1 MLAQFVF
8 SQSCLSAL
16 ALGVFGSF
24 RWVSKMRETKNIME
38 YEIELRKLL
47 NEKNLISKLTI
58 TWWEKK
64 NGQND
69 DFKSCVIISSKQ
81 IKTFVFL
88 TSGLSMITRSNLIKL
103 DTEKQKSEIVL
114 CHKLQ
119 PFLSDTIIWNLNV
132 FSENHFVKRNFAE
145 DSHKWKWKKSL
156 FWHLLQIFWFSLVW

>member
-1 MLAQFVF
+1 
-8 SQSCLSAL
+8 
-16 ALGVFGSF
+16 
-24 RWVSKMRETKNIME
+24 MR
-38 YEIELRKLL
+38 
-47 NEKNLISKLTI
+47 
-58 TWWEKK
+58 KK

-119 PFLSDTIIWNLNV
+119 PFLSDTII
-132 FSENHFVKRNFAE
+132 
-145 DSHKWKWKKSL
+145 
-156 FWHLLQIFWFSLVW
+156 